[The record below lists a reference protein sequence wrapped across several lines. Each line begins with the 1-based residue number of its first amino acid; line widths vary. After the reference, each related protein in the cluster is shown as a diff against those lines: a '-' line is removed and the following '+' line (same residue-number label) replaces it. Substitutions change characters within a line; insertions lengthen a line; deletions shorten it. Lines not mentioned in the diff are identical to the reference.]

1 MQWESGSASGRATCR
16 QGLCERTTNFW
27 SINAHFPVSVSDWN
41 RFIVL
46 QRVLYGRWQGQGE
59 DWLSDKSFIASR
71 VSCQFCCSYGREDEE
86 VMGLRFCN
94 EAVMCLT
101 QIYPQ
106 ISDNHESDRLTPLQ
120 VINSTLFPLS
130 SSTTSSGYYDYHR
143 LTSTLAIVQ
152 FGWSIILNEIQTG
165 PLNYLIIGEWAPSTI
180 VLDYRFDVKAIRKF
194 SWFEEYWERNDDKK
208 WKGI

>member
-27 SINAHFPVSVSDWN
+27 PINAHFPVSVSDWN

-120 VINSTLFPLS
+120 VINFNPFP
-130 SSTTSSGYYDYHR
+130 T
-143 LTSTLAIVQ
+143 
-152 FGWSIILNEIQTG
+152 FILNHQQRLLWLPPIN
-165 PLNYLIIGEWAPSTI
+165 LHSCYCSVRLIDYFEWNTDWPA
-180 VLDYRFDVKAIRKF
+180 
-194 SWFEEYWERNDDKK
+194 
-208 WKGI
+208 